1 MLHAQLGQVQVGV
14 FKTTCCLKLD
24 EACSS
29 AGITLYL
36 CSFILQQLLLST
48 VRIWNKLGLWS
59 DSKTFMLSE
68 FLILCRT
75 GFLYLLIYV
84 RCEVKNKVF
93 YLYLPGSKMNRSD
106 VLVGKTSFML
116 SVRLLVGIRL
126 LRFQLRLLNQEEARG
141 AALGFIQTH

>member
-59 DSKTFMLSE
+59 DSKTYALRIPDLVQDRVS
-68 FLILCRT
+68 LPVNLC
-75 GFLYLLIYV
+75 
-84 RCEVKNKVF
+84 
-93 YLYLPGSKMNRSD
+93 
-106 VLVGKTSFML
+106 
-116 SVRLLVGIRL
+116 
-126 LRFQLRLLNQEEARG
+126 
-141 AALGFIQTH
+141 